1 MLFKFQSRDTW
12 IYAAGNETDDVTNF
26 LNELPKLKVRFTFTI
41 RNIFQK
47 LQIREQMNILI

>member
-12 IYAAGNETDDVTNF
+12 IYAAGNDTDEVTNF
-26 LNELPKLKVRFTFTI
+26 LNELPKLKVRFAFTI
-41 RNIFQK
+41 RNIFQN